1 MNILTAT
8 HFSTAQISQLESL
21 PDVHV
26 IRQNDFQPKLAPT
39 IDVIMAWSPLAAKIL
54 AGPNRVKF
62 IQTSSAGIDYLPLAA
77 LDQQKVLVAHAGGIH
92 GDAIAQSVL
101 GYILDFARYITHPQN
116 RDPQN
121 FWQGRIQR
129 RVLYSVV
136 NKRVLIYGTGHVGQA
151 VSQLL
156 RQIGL
161 QTIGINHS
169 GHPAPEFTE
178 TIALATSKVQPP
190 VADFIVNTLPLTNA
204 TQHFFAADFF
214 AHQPQPPI
222 FINVGRGP
230 SVDTTA
236 LIAALKNGQL
246 AGAALDV
253 FEQEP
258 LPADSPLWQ
267 APNLLMTPHTTGTV
281 DHVEDALFAIF
292 YPNLQSFCQTGK
304 LSVNQADL
312 KLGY

>member
-8 HFSTAQISQLESL
+8 NFSAAQISQLESL

-26 IRQNDFQPKLAPT
+26 IRQNNFQPKMAPT

-77 LDQQKVLVAHAGGIH
+77 LVQQKVLVAHAGGIH

-121 FWQGRIQR
+121 FWQGRIHR

-136 NKRVLIYGTGHVGQA
+136 KKRVLIYGTGHVGQA
-151 VSQLL
+151 ISQLL
-156 RQIGL
+156 QQVGL
-161 QTIGINHS
+161 STIGVNHN
-169 GHPAPEFTE
+169 GHAAPAFVE
-178 TIALATSKVQPP
+178 TVALAASNAQPP
-190 VADFIVNTLPLTNA
+190 VADFIVNTLPLTSA
-204 TQHFFAADFF
+204 TQHFFNADFF
-214 AHQPQPPI
+214 ARQPQPPI

-230 SVDTTA
+230 SVDTAALITA
-236 LIAALKNGQL
+236 LENGQL

-267 APNLLMTPHTTGTV
+267 APNLIMTPHTTGTV
-281 DHVEDALFAIF
+281 DNVEDVLFAIF
-292 YPNLQSFCQTGK
+292 YPNLQSFCRTGK